1 MIVRNY
7 WLLRMGAAQMKGQLM
22 TTALVAGATGM
33 LGSRIAHF
41 LVAQPDVTV
50 RLLARTGWDS
60 DPAKR
65 ERIEPLLQ
73 AGAAVA
79 VGAVSEPASLGEATK
94 GVDVVISAL
103 QGQRDIIVVG
113 QIALAAAAVRSG
125 VRRFIPSDF
134 AIDLFKAPAGA
145 PQFEAR
151 KDADREIEAMDLQV
165 VHVLSGAFMDGMFG
179 PDSPGPVDL
188 DEGTVTYWG
197 TGYEPFDLI
206 TVDGTARFTARLAVD
221 PDVQP
226 GVHTISAGPTT
237 YKNITRTIERAT
249 GKTLTP
255 KILGGEQQLRDVIA
269 AKADPW
275 DAVYE
280 WYALGMLKA
289 PTFASTENS
298 RYEDAQPTLVEDY
311 LTAAYENA
319 VVR

>member
-1 MIVRNY
+1 
-7 WLLRMGAAQMKGQLM
+7 M

-33 LGSRIAHF
+33 LGSRIGHF
-41 LVAQPDVTV
+41 LLAHPGVSV
-50 RLLARTGWDS
+50 RLLTRTGWDS

-65 ERIEPLLQ
+65 ERLEPLLEG
-73 AGAAVA
+73 GAAIA
-79 VGAVSEPASLGEATK
+79 IGDVSEPASLDEATR

-103 QGQRDIIVVG
+103 QGQRDIIVDG

-134 AIDLFKAPAGA
+134 AIDLFNAPVGA

-188 DEGTVTYWG
+188 NKGTVTYWG
-197 TGYEPFDLI
+197 TGDEPFDLT
-206 TVDGTARFTARLAVD
+206 TVDDTARFTARLAID
-221 PDVQP
+221 PDAEA

-237 YKNITRTIERAT
+237 YKDIARTIERTT
-249 GKTLTP
+249 GRTLAP
-255 KILGGEQQLRDVIA
+255 KILGDEQQLREVIA

-275 DAVYE
+275 EAVYE
-280 WYALGMLKA
+280 WYALGMLKTPPFAA
-289 PTFASTENS
+289 PENH
-298 RYEDAQPTLVEDY
+298 RYEDAQPTPVENY
-311 LTAAYENA
+311 LTSAYKKA
-319 VVR
+319 SV